1 MNKNIMR
8 ATGFSKEVEKI
19 KHGLCPMCSKPIKMK
34 EFKDDLS
41 RKEYGISGMCQVCQD
56 GIFDNG

>member
-1 MNKNIMR
+1 MR